1 VAAAE
6 AVEAGVD
13 ILAFSGLCSSFAL
26 SANFAVQVFD
36 LHRGRKIFNRKVR
49 EEIRGAAKKTTN
61 SIPSALANRSG
72 AC

>member
-26 SANFAVQVFD
+26 SANFAVKVFD

-49 EEIRGAAKKTTN
+49 KVREEIRGAAKKN
-61 SIPSALANRSG
+61 N
-72 AC
+72 